1 MNNDQT
7 PDTSSRSHSWLWHV
21 WHLYYDGFRSMTLG
35 RTLWLIIA
43 IKLFIMFVVLRAIF
57 FPDFLSSVADS
68 DEGKAAYVRHEL
80 TTP

>member
-1 MNNDQT
+1 MTRRLT
-7 PDTSSRSHSWLWHV
+7 PHRAPTV
-21 WHLYYDGFRSMTLG
+21 GCG
-35 RTLWLIIA
+35 TLWLIIA

-68 DEGKAAYVRHEL
+68 DEEKAAYVRHEL